1 MTFSIPIPDDDV
13 KRVEALDQYLIMN
26 TEPEISFD
34 EITELA
40 AELLG
45 CPVSYIEFMNE
56 DKQFF
61 KSKYGLSDEYIET
74 PRDMAICA
82 HTICQNDLLLV
93 PDLTKDDRF
102 SEHPIVTGAPNIVF
116 YAGMPFITPSG
127 HAIGTICAV
136 DFETREISLN
146 LQESLRRLSN
156 QVVSQLELR
165 RLLIETKKVMAGQD
179 EINAQLTLE
188 KYRSDQL
195 LLNILPTKVSEEL
208 KDNGTVEPKFF
219 SSASVMFADFSGFTK
234 LSETMDPKSLIE
246 LLNKYFSAFD
256 SITMNHKVEKIKTI
270 GDAYMC
276 VSGLPEE
283 SRGHAIRMCL
293 VALEI
298 QQYLGRANTQREK
311 LRMPPWDMR
320 IGIHSGPVIA
330 GVVGERKFTYD
341 VWGDSVNI
349 AAVMEQYCEPGKVNI
364 SGTTYQNVSEVFEIE
379 KRGAVESTKKG
390 NLEMFFLNRLKPE
403 FSADQ
408 FGLKTNDLFEKTFGS
423 RMKIYQ

>member
-1 MTFSIPIPDDDV
+1 
-13 KRVEALDQYLIMN
+13 
-26 TEPEISFD
+26 
-34 EITELA
+34 
-40 AELLG
+40 
-45 CPVSYIEFMNE
+45 
-56 DKQFF
+56 
-61 KSKYGLSDEYIET
+61 
-74 PRDMAICA
+74 
-82 HTICQNDLLLV
+82 
-93 PDLTKDDRF
+93 
-102 SEHPIVTGAPNIVF
+102 
-116 YAGMPFITPSG
+116 
-127 HAIGTICAV
+127 
-136 DFETREISLN
+136 
-146 LQESLRRLSN
+146 
-156 QVVSQLELR
+156 
-165 RLLIETKKVMAGQD
+165 MAGQD

-349 AAVMEQYCEPGKVNI
+349 AAVMGQYCEPGKVNI

>member
-156 QVVSQLELR
+156 QVFSQLELR

-195 LLNILPTKVSEEL
+195 
-208 KDNGTVEPKFF
+208 
-219 SSASVMFADFSGFTK
+219 
-234 LSETMDPKSLIE
+234 
-246 LLNKYFSAFD
+246 
-256 SITMNHKVEKIKTI
+256 H
-270 GDAYMC
+270 
-276 VSGLPEE
+276 
-283 SRGHAIRMCL
+283 
-293 VALEI
+293 
-298 QQYLGRANTQREK
+298 
-311 LRMPPWDMR
+311 
-320 IGIHSGPVIA
+320 
-330 GVVGERKFTYD
+330 
-341 VWGDSVNI
+341 
-349 AAVMEQYCEPGKVNI
+349 
-364 SGTTYQNVSEVFEIE
+364 
-379 KRGAVESTKKG
+379 
-390 NLEMFFLNRLKPE
+390 
-403 FSADQ
+403 
-408 FGLKTNDLFEKTFGS
+408 
-423 RMKIYQ
+423 